1 MTAPAKLDDVS
12 LSLRNLLPLAGEGG
26 TSVDGVEEGAPPLF
40 SPHLRRLIEA
50 GMADPA
56 DNRWL
61 AVLDEEWGLNGRLAL
76 HLPCKSQVPALSSIA
91 PAPPVAAAT
100 QGVPQVHEFDSLPR

>member
-1 MTAPAKLDDVS
+1 MNAGTETIERDAQGRFRRGCSKI
-12 LSLRNLLPLAGEGG
+12 RFRPLAPREGGEGTIEIAAG
-26 TSVDGVEEGAPPLF
+26 RADPASPPLF

-50 GMADPA
+50 SMANPA

-76 HLPCKSQVPALSSIA
+76 HLPCNSQAPPASAMSAA
-91 PAPPVAAAT
+91 PAP
-100 QGVPQVHEFDSLPR
+100 